1 MSESPGAIDSVEET
15 LPLAADWALAAF
27 ENAPI
32 GMVVTSLRGGILRYN
47 RAFAAL
53 LGYTP
58 EELGTVSWAALTHPE
73 DIGPSQELV
82 ARLVADEA
90 SSGRIEKRYVGKGG
104 RVVHADVSTNLL
116 RDEEGR
122 PLYLVAHVVDVTRR
136 REEEK
141 EHERT
146 AAEVLDLYENAPCG
160 YHSLDAD
167 GVFRRVNATEL
178 AWLGYRRE
186 ELVDRK
192 SFHELLTPAGREAFR
207 ASFAELEER
216 GSVRDLVLDVVCRD
230 GRLLPVVLS
239 TTAVRDRAGA
249 FVMSRSTMIVDTL
262 RKETVRELAESEGIL
277 RQVQDL
283 AGLGAYRLDAR
294 TGIWTSSSVLD
305 RIFGIGPAFP
315 RDVDG
320 WLSLI
325 HPADR
330 DDMAAYFRDEV
341 LGRGRR
347 FDRDYRVVRH
357 ADGEERWV
365 HGVGDLE
372 RDEAGVVV
380 RMLGAIQDI
389 TDRRR
394 AEEEVRASR
403 ELLSRFIRHSPIYA
417 FVKDVTA
424 TESRVLVASENYDRM
439 IGVPGSQMA
448 GKTMEELFPPEHA
461 AKFTRDD
468 QEVVTRGEVLQVDEE
483 LGGRSYT
490 TIKFPIPLG
499 ERRLL
504 AGYTIDIQDR
514 KEAEERRLEAER
526 RFRLLAEATS
536 EGVVLIDGGRI
547 FECNARFAAMH
558 GYEPSALIGR
568 PFLDLVAP
576 ESLEFVSARHASD
589 TTDRHRWTALRADG
603 STFPVEGDARLVPWE
618 GRTVRIK
625 ACRDLTEEL
634 RAASEGARVARLYAA
649 LIEINETIVRVRTP
663 EELFEEVPRI
673 LVETGGFRMA
683 WIGLKHGDSP
693 RVDVAARHGDETGYL
708 DGIEIR
714 VDSRPEGLGPTGRA
728 IREGQAQVCNDF
740 LTDPSTLPWRDRAK
754 RASWRASAALP
765 IRRKGLPVGA
775 LTVYAVEV
783 GYFGERER
791 ALLEETAAD
800 VSYALEH
807 LDQAAETRR
816 AEAEVRE
823 LNSELE
829 RRVEER
835 TAQLEAANRE
845 LEAFSYS
852 VSHDLRAPLRA
863 IEGFAGMIV
872 EDSSGTLSE
881 ETLRRLGVI
890 RANARRMSALVDALL
905 RFSRL
910 TRHELQRERV
920 DMGELARS
928 AFEEAVADAAT
939 RARIDLRIGG
949 MPDAEGDTSLL
960 RQVWVNLLGN
970 AAKYSAGRERPVV
983 EVTAV
988 PGEATTTYRV
998 TDNGVGFDPRY
1009 VHKLFRVFERLHAPD
1024 EFEGTGIGLALVKRI
1039 VQRHGGEVSAE
1050 GREGEGACFSFSV
1063 PSAPEKARRR
1073 RTKSP
1078 SFPLPTPLPR

>member
-1 MSESPGAIDSVEET
+1 MSEAPGAVDPEEGA

-58 EELGTVSWAALTHPE
+58 EQLGTVSWAALTHP
-73 DIGPSQELV
+73 DDVGLSQELV
-82 ARLVADEA
+82 TRLASGEA
-90 SSGRIEKRYVGKGG
+90 SAGRIQKRYVGKGG

-122 PLYLVAHVVDVTRR
+122 PLYLVTHVVDVTRR

-141 EHERT
+141 ERERS
-146 AAEVLDLYENAPCG
+146 AEEILDLYENAPCG
-160 YHSLDAD
+160 YHSLDPD
-167 GVFRRVNATEL
+167 GVFVRINATEL

-186 ELVDRK
+186 EIVGKR
-192 SFHELLTPAGREAFR
+192 SFADLLTPAGLETFR
-207 ASFAELEER
+207 ANFALLKER
-216 GSVRDLVLDVVCRD
+216 GSVRDLLFDLVCRD
-230 GRLLPVVLS
+230 GSLLPVVLS
-239 TTAVRDRAGA
+239 ATAVRDGAGA

-262 RKETVRELAESEGIL
+262 RKEAVRELAESEGIL
-277 RQVQDL
+277 RQVQEL
-283 AGLGAYRLDAR
+283 AGLGSYRLDAR
-294 TGIWTSSSVLD
+294 TGTWTSSAVLD

-315 RDVDG
+315 RDVEG
-320 WLSLI
+320 WLSLV

-330 DDMAAYFRDEV
+330 EEMGAYLRDEV

-347 FDRDYRVVRH
+347 FDRDYRILRRS
-357 ADGEERWV
+357 DGEERWV

-380 RMLGAIQDI
+380 RMLGAIQDL
-389 TDRRR
+389 TDRHR
-394 AEEEVRASR
+394 AEEEVREGR

-417 FVKDVTA
+417 FVKEVTA

-468 QEVVTRGEVLQVDEE
+468 QEVVARGEVLQLDEE

-504 AGYTIDIQDR
+504 AGYTIDIQER

-536 EGVVLIDGGRI
+536 EGVVLIDDGRI
-547 FECNARFAAMH
+547 LECNARIAAMH
-558 GYEPSALIGR
+558 GWEPSALLGR
-568 PFLDLVAP
+568 PFLELVAP
-576 ESLEFVSARHASD
+576 ESLDQVAAHHASGA
-589 TTDRHRWTALRADG
+589 TGRHRWTGLRADG

-634 RAASEGARVARLYAA
+634 RAASEVARFARLYAA
-649 LIEINETIVRVRTP
+649 LIEINEAVVRVRTP

-683 WIGLKHGDSP
+683 WIGLTQEDSP
-693 RVDVAARHGDETGYL
+693 RVAVAARHGDETGYL
-708 DGIEIR
+708 DGIDVR
-714 VDSRPEGLGPTGRA
+714 VDGRPEGLGPTGRA
-728 IREGQAQVCNDF
+728 IREGRAQVCNDF
-740 LTDPSTLPWRDRAK
+740 LSDPSTLPWRDRAK
-754 RASWRASAALP
+754 SASWRASAALP
-765 IRRKGLPVGA
+765 IRRRGVPVGA
-775 LTVYAVEV
+775 LSVYALES

-791 ALLEETAAD
+791 VLLEETAAD

-807 LDQAAETRR
+807 LDQVSETRR

-823 LNSELE
+823 LNAELE

-835 TAQLEAANRE
+835 TAQLETANRE

-872 EDSSGTLSE
+872 EDASGTLAE
-881 ETLRRLGVI
+881 ETLRRLDVI
-890 RANARRMSALVDALL
+890 RANARRMSALIDALL

-910 TRHELQRERV
+910 GRHELRRDRV
-920 DMGELARS
+920 DMAELARS
-928 AFEEAVADAAT
+928 AFEEAVADAAA
-939 RARIDLRIGG
+939 RARIDLRIDEL
-949 MPDAEGDTSLL
+949 PDAEGDASLL

-970 AAKYSAGRERPVV
+970 AAKYAAGRERPVV
-983 EVTAV
+983 EVTAI
-988 PGEATTTYRV
+988 PGAARTTYRV
-998 TDNGVGFDPRY
+998 RDNGVGFDPRY
-1009 VHKLFRVFERLHAPD
+1009 VDKLFRVFERLHAPD
-1024 EFEGTGIGLALVKRI
+1024 AFEGTGIGLALVKRI

-1050 GREGEGACFSFSV
+1050 GREGEGASFSFSV
-1063 PSAPEKARRR
+1063 PSAAGGASPRGPE
-1073 RTKSP
+1073 
-1078 SFPLPTPLPR
+1078 

>member
-1 MSESPGAIDSVEET
+1 MSEAQGAVDPVEEA

-58 EELGTVSWAALTHPE
+58 EELGTVTWAALTHP
-73 DIGPSQELV
+73 DDVAASQQLV

-116 RDEEGR
+116 RDAEGR

-136 REEEK
+136 REEGM
-141 EHERT
+141 ERERS
-146 AAEVLDLYENAPCG
+146 AAEILDLYENAPCG

-186 ELVDRK
+186 ELVGRR
-192 SFHELLTPAGREAFR
+192 SFHELLTPAGRETLR

-230 GRLLPVVLS
+230 GSLLPVVLS
-239 TTAVRDRAGA
+239 TAAVRDGGGRLLL
-249 FVMSRSTMIVDTL
+249 SRSTMMIDTL
-262 RKETVRELAESEGIL
+262 RKEAVRELAESEGIL
-277 RQVQDL
+277 RQVQEL
-283 AGLGAYRLDAR
+283 AGLGSYRLDAR
-294 TGIWTSSSVLD
+294 TGAWTSSAVLD
-305 RIFGIGPAFP
+305 RIFGIGPSF
-315 RDVDG
+315 RRHVEG
-320 WLSLI
+320 WLSLV

-330 DDMAAYFRDEV
+330 EEMEAYFRDEV

-347 FDRDYRVVRH
+347 FDRDYRIVRRS
-357 ADGEERWV
+357 DGEERWV

-372 RDEAGVVV
+372 RDEAGAVV
-380 RMLGAIQDI
+380 RMIGAIQDL
-389 TDRRR
+389 TDRHR
-394 AEEEVRASR
+394 AEEELREGR

-490 TIKFPIPLG
+490 TIKFPISLG

-504 AGYTIDIQDR
+504 AGYTIDIQER

-536 EGVVLIDGGRI
+536 EGVVLIDDGRI
-547 FECNARFAAMH
+547 LECNARIGAMH
-558 GYEPSALIGR
+558 GFEPSALLGR

-576 ESLEFVSARHASD
+576 ESFDQVAARHAWG
-589 TTDRHRWTALRADG
+589 TTGRHRWTGLRADG
-603 STFPVEGDARLVPWE
+603 TTFPVEGDARLVPWE

-634 RAASEGARVARLYAA
+634 RAASEVARVARLYAA
-649 LIEINETIVRVRTP
+649 LIEINEAIVRVRTP
-663 EELFEEVPRI
+663 EELFGEVPRI

-683 WIGLKHGDSP
+683 WIGLKHDDSP
-693 RVDVAARHGDETGYL
+693 RVAVAARHGDETGYL
-708 DGIEIR
+708 DDIEVR
-714 VDSRPEGLGPTGRA
+714 VDDRPEGLGPTGRA
-728 IREGQAQVCNDF
+728 IREGRAQICNDF
-740 LTDPSTLPWRDRAK
+740 QTDPSTLPWRDRAK

-765 IRRKGLPVGA
+765 IRRKGFSVGA

-791 ALLEETAAD
+791 ALLDETAAD

-807 LDQAAETRR
+807 LDQVSETRR

-823 LNSELE
+823 LNAELE

-835 TAQLEAANRE
+835 TAQLESANRE

-872 EDSSGTLSE
+872 EDSSGSLPE
-881 ETLRRLGVI
+881 ETLRRLDVI
-890 RANARRMSALVDALL
+890 RANARRMSALIDALL

-910 TRHELQRERV
+910 GRHELRRDRV
-920 DMGELARS
+920 DMAELARS
-928 AFEEAVADAAT
+928 AFEEAVADAAA
-939 RARIDLRIGG
+939 RARIDLRIGDL
-949 MPDAEGDTSLL
+949 PDAEGDTSLL

-983 EVTAV
+983 EVTAA
-988 PGEATTTYRV
+988 PGETRTTYRV

-1009 VHKLFRVFERLHAPD
+1009 VDKLFRVFERLHAPD
-1024 EFEGTGIGLALVKRI
+1024 AFEGTGIGLALVKRI

-1050 GREGEGACFSFSV
+1050 GREGEGASFTFSV
-1063 PSAPEKARRR
+1063 PSAAGAGSARKPE
-1073 RTKSP
+1073 
-1078 SFPLPTPLPR
+1078 

>member
-1 MSESPGAIDSVEET
+1 MEPTGGRETMSEAPGAVDPEEGA

-32 GMVVTSLRGGILRYN
+32 GVVVASLRGGILRYN

-58 EELGTVSWAALTHPE
+58 EELGTVSWAALTHP
-73 DIGPSQELV
+73 DDVGPSQELV
-82 ARLVADEA
+82 TRLASGEA

-104 RVVHADVSTNLL
+104 RIVLADVSTNLL
-116 RDEEGR
+116 RDDEDR
-122 PLYLVAHVVDVTRR
+122 PLYLVTHIVDVTRR

-141 EHERT
+141 ERERS
-146 AAEVLDLYENAPCG
+146 AAEILDLYENAPCG
-160 YHSLDAD
+160 YHSLDPD
-167 GVFRRVNATEL
+167 GVFVRINATEL

-186 ELVDRK
+186 EIVGRR
-192 SFHELLTPAGREAFR
+192 SFADLLTPAGLEKFQTN
-207 ASFAELEER
+207 FALFKER
-216 GSVRDLVLDVVCRD
+216 GSVRDLLFDLVCRD
-230 GRLLPVVLS
+230 GSLLPVVLS
-239 TTAVRDRAGA
+239 ATAVRDGAGA

-262 RKETVRELAESEGIL
+262 RKEAVRELAENEGIL
-277 RQVQDL
+277 RQVQEL
-283 AGLGAYRLDAR
+283 AGLGSYRLDAR
-294 TGIWTSSSVLD
+294 TGTWTSSAVLD

-320 WLSLI
+320 WLSLV

-330 DDMAAYFRDEV
+330 EEMGAYLRDEV
-341 LGRGRR
+341 LGRGLR
-347 FDRDYRVVRH
+347 FDRDYRILRRS
-357 ADGEERWV
+357 DGEERWV

-380 RMLGAIQDI
+380 RMLGAIQDL
-389 TDRRR
+389 TDRHR
-394 AEEEVRASR
+394 AEEEVRAGR

-417 FVKDVTA
+417 FVKEVTA

-448 GKTMEELFPPEHA
+448 GKTMAELFPPEHA

-468 QEVVTRGEVLQVDEE
+468 QEVVTRGEVLQLDEE

-504 AGYTIDIQDR
+504 AGYTIDIQER
-514 KEAEERRLEAER
+514 KEAEERRVEAER

-536 EGVVLIDGGRI
+536 EGVVLIDGWRI
-547 FECNARFAAMH
+547 LECNARFADMH
-558 GYEPSALIGR
+558 GWEPSALLGR
-568 PFLDLVAP
+568 SFLELVAP
-576 ESLEFVSARHASD
+576 ESLEHVSARYASG
-589 TTDRHRWTALRADG
+589 TTGRHRWTGLRVDG

-634 RAASEGARVARLYAA
+634 RAASEVARVSRLYAA
-649 LIEINETIVRVRTP
+649 LIEINEAVVRVRTP
-663 EELFEEVPRI
+663 GELFEEVPRI

-683 WIGLKHGDSP
+683 WIGLEQEDSP
-693 RVDVAARHGDETGYL
+693 RVAVAARHGDETGYL

-714 VDSRPEGLGPTGRA
+714 VDDPPEALGPTGRA
-728 IREGQAQVCNDF
+728 IREGRAQVCNDF
-740 LTDPSTLPWRDRAK
+740 LSDPSTLPWSDRAK

-765 IRRKGLPVGA
+765 IRRKGVPVGA
-775 LTVYAVEV
+775 LSVYAHES

-807 LDQAAETRR
+807 LDQVSETRR

-823 LNSELE
+823 LNAELE

-835 TAQLEAANRE
+835 TAQLETANRE

-872 EDSSGTLSE
+872 EDASGTLAE
-881 ETLRRLGVI
+881 ETLRRLDVI
-890 RANARRMSALVDALL
+890 RANARRMSALIDALL

-910 TRHELQRERV
+910 GRHELRRDRV
-920 DMGELARS
+920 DMAELARS
-928 AFEEAVADAAT
+928 AFEEAVADAAA
-939 RARIDLRIGG
+939 RARIDLRIDEL
-949 MPDAEGDTSLL
+949 PDAEGDASLL

-970 AAKYSAGRERPVV
+970 AAKYAAGRERPVV
-983 EVTAV
+983 EVTAI
-988 PGEATTTYRV
+988 PGAARTTYRV
-998 TDNGVGFDPRY
+998 RDNGVGFDPRY
-1009 VHKLFRVFERLHAPD
+1009 VDKLFRVFERLHAPD
-1024 EFEGTGIGLALVKRI
+1024 AFEGTGIGLALVKRI

-1050 GREGEGACFSFSV
+1050 GREGEGASFSFSV
-1063 PSAPEKARRR
+1063 PSAAGGASPRGPE
-1073 RTKSP
+1073 
-1078 SFPLPTPLPR
+1078 

>member
-1 MSESPGAIDSVEET
+1 MGSTGGLTSMSEAPGAVDPEEGA

-53 LGYTP
+53 LGFTS
-58 EELGTVSWAALTHPE
+58 EELGTVTWAALTHP
-73 DIGPSQELV
+73 DDVGLSQELV
-82 ARLVADEA
+82 TRLASGEA
-90 SSGRIEKRYVGKGG
+90 SAGRLEKRYVGKGG

-116 RDEEGR
+116 RDAEGR
-122 PLYLVAHVVDVTRR
+122 PLYLVTHIVDVTRR
-136 REEEK
+136 RDEEK
-141 EHERT
+141 ERERS
-146 AAEVLDLYENAPCG
+146 AAEILDLYENAPCG

-186 ELVDRK
+186 ELVGRR
-192 SFHELLTPAGREAFR
+192 SFHELLTPAGRETLR

-230 GRLLPVVLS
+230 GSLLPVVLS
-239 TTAVRDRAGA
+239 ATAVRDGAGA
-249 FVMSRSTMIVDTL
+249 FVMSRSTMIVDSL
-262 RKETVRELAESEGIL
+262 RKEAVRELAENEGIL
-277 RQVQDL
+277 RQVQEL
-283 AGLGAYRLDAR
+283 AGLGSYRLDAR
-294 TGIWTSSSVLD
+294 TGMWTSSAVLD
-305 RIFGIGPAFP
+305 RIFGIGPAFS
-315 RDVDG
+315 RDVEG
-320 WLSLI
+320 WLSLV

-330 DDMAAYFRDEV
+330 EEMAAYLRDEV
-341 LGRGRR
+341 LGRGLR
-347 FDRDYRVVRH
+347 FDRDYRILRH
-357 ADGEERWV
+357 SDGEERWV

-380 RMLGAIQDI
+380 RMLGAIQDL
-389 TDRRR
+389 TDRHR
-394 AEEEVRASR
+394 AEEEVREGR

-417 FVKDVTA
+417 FVKEVTA

-448 GKTMEELFPPEHA
+448 GRTMEELFPPEHA
-461 AKFTRDD
+461 ARFTRDD

-504 AGYTIDIQDR
+504 AGYTIDIQER

-536 EGVVLIDGGRI
+536 EGVVLIDDGRI
-547 FECNARFAAMH
+547 LECNARIAAMH
-558 GYEPSALIGR
+558 GWEPSALLGR

-576 ESLEFVSARHASD
+576 ESVDQVAVRHASG
-589 TTDRHRWTALRADG
+589 TTGRHRWTGLRADG
-603 STFPVEGDARLVPWE
+603 TTFPVEGDARLVPWE

-634 RAASEGARVARLYAA
+634 RAAAEVARVARLYAA
-649 LIEINETIVRVRTP
+649 LIEINEAIVRVRTP

-708 DGIEIR
+708 DGIVVR
-714 VDSRPEGLGPTGRA
+714 VDDRPEGLGPTGRA
-728 IREGQAQVCNDF
+728 IREGRTQVCNDF
-740 LTDPSTLPWRDRAK
+740 QTDPSTLPWRDRAK

-765 IRRKGLPVGA
+765 IRRKGFSVGA
-775 LTVYAVEV
+775 LTVYALEV

-807 LDQAAETRR
+807 LDQVSETRR

-823 LNSELE
+823 LNAELE

-835 TAQLEAANRE
+835 TAQLETA
-845 LEAFSYS
+845 
-852 VSHDLRAPLRA
+852 
-863 IEGFAGMIV
+863 
-872 EDSSGTLSE
+872 
-881 ETLRRLGVI
+881 
-890 RANARRMSALVDALL
+890 
-905 RFSRL
+905 
-910 TRHELQRERV
+910 
-920 DMGELARS
+920 
-928 AFEEAVADAAT
+928 
-939 RARIDLRIGG
+939 
-949 MPDAEGDTSLL
+949 
-960 RQVWVNLLGN
+960 
-970 AAKYSAGRERPVV
+970 
-983 EVTAV
+983 TAV
-988 PGEATTTYRV
+988 RASG
-998 TDNGVGFDPRY
+998 
-1009 VHKLFRVFERLHAPD
+1009 
-1024 EFEGTGIGLALVKRI
+1024 
-1039 VQRHGGEVSAE
+1039 
-1050 GREGEGACFSFSV
+1050 
-1063 PSAPEKARRR
+1063 
-1073 RTKSP
+1073 
-1078 SFPLPTPLPR
+1078 

>member
-1 MSESPGAIDSVEET
+1 MSEAPGAVDPEEGA

-53 LGYTP
+53 LGFTS
-58 EELGTVSWAALTHPE
+58 EELGTVTWAALTHP
-73 DIGPSQELV
+73 DDVGLSQELV
-82 ARLVADEA
+82 TRLASGEA
-90 SSGRIEKRYVGKGG
+90 SAGRLEKRYVGKGG

-116 RDEEGR
+116 RDAEGR
-122 PLYLVAHVVDVTRR
+122 PLYLVTHIVDVTRR
-136 REEEK
+136 RDEEK
-141 EHERT
+141 ERERS
-146 AAEVLDLYENAPCG
+146 AAEILDLYENAPCG

-186 ELVDRK
+186 ELVGRR
-192 SFHELLTPAGREAFR
+192 SFHELLTPAGRETLR

-230 GRLLPVVLS
+230 GSLLPVVLS
-239 TTAVRDRAGA
+239 ATAVRDGAGA
-249 FVMSRSTMIVDTL
+249 FVMSRSTMIVDSL
-262 RKETVRELAESEGIL
+262 RKEAVRELAENEGIL
-277 RQVQDL
+277 RQVQEL
-283 AGLGAYRLDAR
+283 AGLGSYRLDAR
-294 TGIWTSSSVLD
+294 TGMWTSSAVLD
-305 RIFGIGPAFP
+305 RIFGIGPAFS
-315 RDVDG
+315 RDVEG
-320 WLSLI
+320 WLSLV

-330 DDMAAYFRDEV
+330 EEMAAYLRDEV
-341 LGRGRR
+341 LGRGLR
-347 FDRDYRVVRH
+347 FDRDYRILRH
-357 ADGEERWV
+357 SDGEERWV

-380 RMLGAIQDI
+380 RMLGAIQDL
-389 TDRRR
+389 TDRHR
-394 AEEEVRASR
+394 AEEEVREGR

-417 FVKDVTA
+417 FVKEVTA

-448 GKTMEELFPPEHA
+448 GRTMEELFPPEHA
-461 AKFTRDD
+461 ARFTRDD

-504 AGYTIDIQDR
+504 AGYTIDIQER

-536 EGVVLIDGGRI
+536 EGVVLIDDGRI
-547 FECNARFAAMH
+547 LECNARIAAMH
-558 GYEPSALIGR
+558 GWEPSALLGR

-576 ESLEFVSARHASD
+576 ESVDQVAVRHASG
-589 TTDRHRWTALRADG
+589 TTGRHRWTGLRADG
-603 STFPVEGDARLVPWE
+603 TTFPVEGDARLVPWE

-634 RAASEGARVARLYAA
+634 RAAAEVARVARLYAA
-649 LIEINETIVRVRTP
+649 LIEINEAIVRVRTP

-708 DGIEIR
+708 DGIVVR
-714 VDSRPEGLGPTGRA
+714 VDDRPEGLGPTGRA
-728 IREGQAQVCNDF
+728 IREGRTQVCNDF
-740 LTDPSTLPWRDRAK
+740 QTDPSTLPWRDRAK

-765 IRRKGLPVGA
+765 IRRKGFSVGA
-775 LTVYAVEV
+775 LTVYALEV

-807 LDQAAETRR
+807 LDQVSETRR

-823 LNSELE
+823 LNAELE

-835 TAQLEAANRE
+835 TAQLETANRE

-872 EDSSGTLSE
+872 EDASGTLAE
-881 ETLRRLGVI
+881 ETLRRLDVI
-890 RANARRMSALVDALL
+890 RANARRMSALIDALL

-910 TRHELQRERV
+910 GRHELRRDRV
-920 DMGELARS
+920 DMAELARS
-928 AFEEAVADAAT
+928 AFEEAVADAAA
-939 RARIDLRIGG
+939 RERIDLRIGAL
-949 MPDAEGDTSLL
+949 PDAEGDASLL

-970 AAKYSAGRERPVV
+970 AAKYAAGRERPVI
-983 EVTAV
+983 EVTAA
-988 PGEATTTYRV
+988 PGETKTTYRV

-1009 VHKLFRVFERLHAPD
+1009 VDKLFRVFERLHAPD
-1024 EFEGTGIGLALVKRI
+1024 AFEGTGIGLALVKRI

-1050 GREGEGACFSFSV
+1050 GREGEGASFSFSV
-1063 PSAPEKARRR
+1063 PSAAAADSARKPE
-1073 RTKSP
+1073 
-1078 SFPLPTPLPR
+1078 